1 MSKIAE
7 IMDKV
12 LFTTR
17 PDATVG
23 EVIKELADAR
33 IGWIPIVDEEMHLLA
48 YLTDGDIV
56 RHIAHRKPRYFD
68 YGEII
73 AIEIDEDT
81 LEEKVK
87 GLLDVPIREIAGKK
101 KIYATVD
108 QEIDD
113 VADIMKKEHIRQIA
127 VLENNRVVGLVR
139 ERDIV
144 RHILTM
150 LLPQEKLEEAPA
162 EEPAE

>member
-33 IGWIPIVDEEMHLLA
+33 IGWIPIVDEEMHLLG
-48 YLTDGDIV
+48 YITDGDIV
-56 RHIAHRKPRYFD
+56 RHIAHKKPRYFD
-68 YGEII
+68 YGELI

-81 LEEKVK
+81 LEDKVK
-87 GLLDVPIREIAGKK
+87 GLLEVPVREVAGKK
-101 KIYATVD
+101 KIYAQVD

-127 VLENNRVVGLVR
+127 VLDGGHVVGLVR

-150 LLPQEKLEEAPA
+150 LLPNEKIDDGIEVPE
-162 EEPAE
+162 

>member
-1 MSKIAE
+1 MAKIVE
-7 IMDKV
+7 IMEKV
-12 LFTTR
+12 RFTTR

-23 EVIKELADAR
+23 EVIRELANGR
-33 IGWIPIVDEEMHLLA
+33 IGWIPIVNDEMNLLG
-48 YLTDGDIV
+48 YITDGDIV

-68 YGEII
+68 YGELI
-73 AIEIDEDT
+73 AIEVDEDT
-81 LEEKVK
+81 LEDKCK
-87 GLLDVPIREIAGKK
+87 GLLDVPIREVAGKK
-101 KIYATVD
+101 KIYANVD

-127 VLENNRVVGLVR
+127 VLDGGRVVGVVK

-150 LLPQEKLEEAPA
+150 LLPHEKIGDGNNGEDE
-162 EEPAE
+162 